1 MRKIK
6 TIIAVFCLVVLTI
19 CVVWFFRSLSHTDI
33 NLDNDGD
40 TSMSPTLVT
49 SIQNIGQWEFLT
61 IHDEE
66 LVDTIRRGIFS
77 DDELIRIYYGTLRI
91 GIDMKSLRPGDI
103 QSEGDSVSI
112 SLPKVT
118 LLDDNF
124 IDEARTMS
132 FYESGSWNDA
142 AREEMYQRAKAKMKE
157 RCLTPENIKTAQDNA
172 ATQMRQFLRSMG
184 FKRFAITQHQ

>member
-1 MRKIK
+1 
-6 TIIAVFCLVVLTI
+6 
-19 CVVWFFRSLSHTDI
+19 
-33 NLDNDGD
+33 
-40 TSMSPTLVT
+40 
-49 SIQNIGQWEFLT
+49 
-61 IHDEE
+61 
-66 LVDTIRRGIFS
+66 
-77 DDELIRIYYGTLRI
+77 
-91 GIDMKSLRPGDI
+91 MKSLRPGDI

-142 AREEMYQRAKAKMKE
+142 AREEMYQRAKAKMKK

>member
-19 CVVWFFRSLSHTDI
+19 CVVWFFRSLSHPDI

>member
-1 MRKIK
+1 
-6 TIIAVFCLVVLTI
+6 
-19 CVVWFFRSLSHTDI
+19 
-33 NLDNDGD
+33 
-40 TSMSPTLVT
+40 MSPTLVT

-142 AREEMYQRAKAKMKE
+142 AREEMYQRAKANMKE